1 MRSSLERIV
10 APRSVAV
17 VGVSSKPESL
27 SGRLFANLKAA
38 GFAGGIYP
46 INPKAATIAGL
57 TCYPTIGAAP
67 GPVDL
72 AVIMVPRDAVL
83 AAIDEC
89 IAASVGG
96 VVVITAGFR
105 EGGDA
110 GAAVEREL
118 LARLRAAGVRMIGPN
133 CMGLINLAPE
143 VRLDATFSPTPAAPG
158 RVAFASHSGALGV
171 AVLEAAQE
179 LGLAFTQFVSLG
191 NSADVKVCDLLEL
204 WGQDDRVGVVL
215 LYLESLDEP
224 RRFLDLVTKVSAGKP
239 VVVLKSGRTEAG
251 QRAASSHTGAL
262 AAADS
267 AVAAVLKQAGA
278 VRVDTLAEM
287 LDVVRAFERCPLPAG
302 PRVAVVTNAG
312 GPAIAATDA
321 LGAHGLTLAELA
333 PATREALR
341 ALLPPEASV
350 GNPVDMLPSAT
361 PENYARAVELVAA
374 DAGVDALVTITVR
387 PPLAPPLDT
396 ARAIAGVTAAAGKPV
411 LSVFMTVGGF
421 YAAAAAVPDMP
432 PVYRFPESAVRAL
445 GALHRHALRLQRPE
459 VARVAPVRSETLAAA
474 TPDADGYLPPEISF
488 KVLAEVG
495 IPVAPWR
502 MVGAVGDLPGA
513 AAAVGYPVVLK
524 AVGAGLVHKS
534 DVGGVV
540 VGLRDAGELDAAAG
554 AMAQRLAANGVRPDG
569 FLVQRQV
576 VGGREVIVGLTRDPA
591 VGPLVMCGLGG
602 VAVEVWKDVSFRV
615 APVDRAEAEAMVGE
629 LRGARL
635 LGAFRG
641 RRPADRAALAAAIER
656 LGALAA
662 AHPELAECD
671 INPLLVGDDGEGCVA
686 VDARI
691 RVGA

>member
-1 MRSSLERIV
+1 MSMSCSVLASVARGVFVRSSLERIV

-239 VVVLKSGRTEAG
+239 VVVLK
-251 QRAASSHTGAL
+251 
-262 AAADS
+262 
-267 AVAAVLKQAGA
+267 
-278 VRVDTLAEM
+278 
-287 LDVVRAFERCPLPAG
+287 
-302 PRVAVVTNAG
+302 
-312 GPAIAATDA
+312 
-321 LGAHGLTLAELA
+321 
-333 PATREALR
+333 
-341 ALLPPEASV
+341 
-350 GNPVDMLPSAT
+350 
-361 PENYARAVELVAA
+361 
-374 DAGVDALVTITVR
+374 
-387 PPLAPPLDT
+387 
-396 ARAIAGVTAAAGKPV
+396 
-411 LSVFMTVGGF
+411 
-421 YAAAAAVPDMP
+421 
-432 PVYRFPESAVRAL
+432 
-445 GALHRHALRLQRPE
+445 
-459 VARVAPVRSETLAAA
+459 
-474 TPDADGYLPPEISF
+474 
-488 KVLAEVG
+488 
-495 IPVAPWR
+495 
-502 MVGAVGDLPGA
+502 
-513 AAAVGYPVVLK
+513 
-524 AVGAGLVHKS
+524 
-534 DVGGVV
+534 
-540 VGLRDAGELDAAAG
+540 
-554 AMAQRLAANGVRPDG
+554 
-569 FLVQRQV
+569 
-576 VGGREVIVGLTRDPA
+576 
-591 VGPLVMCGLGG
+591 
-602 VAVEVWKDVSFRV
+602 
-615 APVDRAEAEAMVGE
+615 
-629 LRGARL
+629 
-635 LGAFRG
+635 
-641 RRPADRAALAAAIER
+641 
-656 LGALAA
+656 
-662 AHPELAECD
+662 
-671 INPLLVGDDGEGCVA
+671 
-686 VDARI
+686 
-691 RVGA
+691 